1 VTNLSHLSQYPSLTA
16 LLSERLARTPHAI
29 AVESEGQRLTYADLD
44 RRSNQLARTLQ
55 THGIGRNVLVGVIA
69 ERSIHVIVSLLGV
82 LKAGGAYVPLDPKHG
97 LTRIQQILDESRIQ
111 VVVGPS
117 GSREIIESGM
127 TFIEPTSVASSN
139 VRDEPLACQLVPSD
153 LAYII
158 FTSGSTGKPKGVE
171 IEHRSLL
178 NFFASMLQEPG
189 FDVSDTLL
197 SVTTLAFDIAGL
209 EMYLPLIASGRLVIA
224 GGEAV
229 NDGAQLVR
237 LLEASGA
244 TVMQATPATWRLL
257 YASGWQGDRRLKVL
271 VGGEALSVELA
282 RQLYRSCGEVWNMYG
297 PTETTIWSSIY
308 KLNGAEERNVPI
320 GHPIASTA
328 LHILNEHFQ
337 PVEGTQEGEL
347 YIGGDGLARGYLHRP
362 DLTEER
368 FLRDPFSPQ
377 PGARLY
383 RTGDV
388 VRRRID
394 GDFEFLGRV
403 DHQVKIR
410 GFRIELG
417 EIESVL
423 ERHKDLRQAVAV
435 AREEREGEKYIA
447 AYVKVDPAKARSAA
461 VSGLRGWAAEKLPE
475 YMVPAAFVALD
486 EFPLTQ
492 NGKVDRNALPAPK
505 SSDFTSCH
513 EYVAPRDE
521 TERKLVAMWE
531 KELGITP
538 IGITTSFFDLG
549 GQSLQAARLF
559 VKMGRVFGAD
569 LPLSTLFRAPTIE
582 MLARKLRPGAALG
595 EAYCTI
601 TPIQPLGSK
610 PPFFC
615 VHGGAGSTL
624 FLRSLAKAL
633 GSERSFYGIE
643 PEGMDGRPFV
653 RPSIEE
659 MASHYIA
666 EIRRIQPSGPY
677 LIGGYCFGGIVAVE
691 MAQQLRRDG
700 EVLGIVA
707 LFSAPLRFNRPRPL
721 SAPVSRSAAARLKR
735 ILGSPGK
742 VATRRWRSAK
752 VSAQMGMCRAFTN
765 LGKPVPQMLRTTYV
779 DQMLRRA
786 EWKYVPKSYP
796 GSLHL
801 FRGCGLYDNDPQ
813 MGWGGLADEL
823 YDHIIGRAVTHRRRE
838 IMTEPLVSELARE
851 LRCALQNADS
861 NHIGDLGKKKALLVA
876 TQN

>member
-1 VTNLSHLSQYPSLTA
+1 
-16 LLSERLARTPHAI
+16 
-29 AVESEGQRLTYADLD
+29 
-44 RRSNQLARTLQ
+44 
-55 THGIGRNVLVGVIA
+55 
-69 ERSIHVIVSLLGV
+69 
-82 LKAGGAYVPLDPKHG
+82 
-97 LTRIQQILDESRIQ
+97 
-111 VVVGPS
+111 
-117 GSREIIESGM
+117 
-127 TFIEPTSVASSN
+127 
-139 VRDEPLACQLVPSD
+139 
-153 LAYII
+153 
-158 FTSGSTGKPKGVE
+158 
-171 IEHRSLL
+171 
-178 NFFASMLQEPG
+178 
-189 FDVSDTLL
+189 
-197 SVTTLAFDIAGL
+197 
-209 EMYLPLIASGRLVIA
+209 
-224 GGEAV
+224 
-229 NDGAQLVR
+229 
-237 LLEASGA
+237 
-244 TVMQATPATWRLL
+244 
-257 YASGWQGDRRLKVL
+257 

-282 RQLYRSCGEVWNMYG
+282 RQLSRSCREVWNMYG
-297 PTETTIWSSIY
+297 PTETTIWSSLY
-308 KLNGAEERNVPI
+308 KLNGTEEGNVPI
-320 GHPIASTA
+320 GYPIANTA
-328 LHILNEHFQ
+328 LHILNEHLQ
-337 PVEGTQEGEL
+337 PVVGTQEGEL
-347 YIGGDGLARGYLHRP
+347 YIGGEGLARGYLHRP

-383 RTGDV
+383 RTGDI
-388 VRRRID
+388 VRCRIG
-394 GDFEFLGRV
+394 GDLEFLGRV

-423 ERHKDLRQAVAV
+423 ERHEDLRQAVAV
-435 AREEREGEKYIA
+435 AREERAGEKYIA
-447 AYVKVDPAKARSAA
+447 AYIRVDPAKSSSAA
-461 VSGLRGWAAEKLPE
+461 VSSLRRWAAEKLPE
-475 YMVPAAFVALD
+475 YMVPAAFVTLD
-486 EFPLTQ
+486 EFPLTP

-505 SSDFTSCH
+505 SSDFTSGH
-513 EYVAPRDE
+513 VYVAPRDE

-559 VKMGRVFGAD
+559 VKIGRVFGAD
-569 LPLSTLFRAPTIE
+569 LPLSTLFRSPTIE

-595 EAYCTI
+595 EAYRTI
-601 TPIQPLGSK
+601 IPIQPLGSK

-633 GSERSFYGIE
+633 GSERPFYGIE
-643 PEGMDGRPFV
+643 PEGMDGRRFV
-653 RPSIEE
+653 RPLIEE

-691 MAQQLRRDG
+691 MGQQLRRDG
-700 EVLGIVA
+700 EELDIVA
-707 LFSAPLRFNRPRPL
+707 LFSAPLRFNRPRPI
-721 SAPVSRSAAARLKR
+721 SAPMSRSAAARLKR

-742 VATRRWRSAK
+742 VAARRWRSAK
-752 VSAQMGMCRAFTN
+752 VSAQMGMCGAFTN

-786 EWKYVPKSYP
+786 EWKYIAKFYP

-813 MGWGGLADEL
+813 MGWGGLAEEL
-823 YDHIIGRAVTHRRRE
+823 YDHVIGSAETHLRRE
-838 IMTEPLVSELARE
+838 IMTEPLVSGLAGE

-861 NHIGDLGKKKALLVA
+861 KYVGDLREKKALLVA